1 MTSSS
6 SSSPAFLAAAT
17 EEELQSVL
25 EKVSEGDQEDARFGG
40 DAKQRGMA
48 HRAARAL
55 GLLAASEGDGEG
67 RHVRV
72 WRRPP
77 AAAAEPADDDDEECE
92 EEEGW
97 GEEEEEEAE
106 EDEPLQPFDLYK
118 ALGLQKGFGGGD
130 ARVRSSYH
138 RLALAARQHLRD
150 CEERGDDEAE
160 AEAWLRFRRVTVA
173 AGVLL
178 DKGRRE
184 VYEQLGFTGLQGS
197 EKYYELSVFDD
208 DPHDRL
214 DRFFNGVD
222 EDDREYL
229 LLNGAGPPSD
239 DDEAEEEDDI
249 GGDSDEEALV
259 EALEAPRE
267 PRHTRLHVDSDCE
280 EGLPAPPPG
289 VVLGASSSGL
299 GVPSVKHTP
308 HDPFAALA
316 AKLGAAA
323 APAEHSSDQK
333 DAVKSNG
340 KQNGGGKASRKKQK
354 T

>member
-1 MTSSS
+1 MT
-6 SSSPAFLAAAT
+6 SSSPAFLAAVT
-17 EEELQSVL
+17 EEELKSVL
-25 EKVSEGDQEDARFGG
+25 CKVADGYQEEARFGG

-48 HRAARAL
+48 HRAARGL
-55 GLLAASEGDGEG
+55 GLLAASEGDGES

-77 AAAAEPADDDDEECE
+77 VAAAEPADGRQDADEESCQ

-97 GEEEEEEAE
+97 DEE
-106 EDEPLQPFDLYK
+106 EDEPLQPFDLYR
-118 ALGLQKGFGGGD
+118 ALGLQRGFGGGD

-138 RLALAARQHLRD
+138 RLALAARQQLGD
-150 CEERGDDEAE
+150 CEECEDKEAE
-160 AEAWLRFRRVTVA
+160 AEAWLRFRRITVA

-178 DKGRRE
+178 DKGRKE
-184 VYEQLGFTGLQGS
+184 VYERLGFAGLQES

-214 DRFFNGVD
+214 ERFFNGCD

-239 DDEAEEEDDI
+239 DEGAGAEDEEGSE
-249 GGDSDEEALV
+249 GGSAADSDEEVLA
-259 EALEAPRE
+259 EALRA
-267 PRHTRLHVDSDCE
+267 PRHTRLHMDSDCE

-289 VVLGASSSGL
+289 VVLGAAGL
-299 GVPSVKHTP
+299 GPSVKHKP

-323 APAEHSSDQK
+323 SAPAERSDQK
-333 DAVKSNG
+333 ASITSTAAGKSEG
-340 KQNGGGKASRKKQK
+340 KKGGKPSRKKQK